1 MLLHLTLS
9 SLTWKISSRLFPL
22 MCPLVDC
29 VARSIVPGKEEEEE
43 DCVLSRFPRRV
54 ERGRQK
60 GEKGDIFI
68 LVVRCRRS
76 GKVSRT
82 FLEENEENVSIAVII
97 DERARVKERETFDAG
112 GKPSLLCRRRR
123 RRKSIFHDESNKRY
137 PLNTLV
143 SSLLLSYNN

>member
-1 MLLHLTLS
+1 
-9 SLTWKISSRLFPL
+9 

-29 VARSIVPGKEEEEE
+29 VACGIVPGKEEEEEEEEEE

-54 ERGRQK
+54 ERQK

-97 DERARVKERETFDAG
+97 DERARVKERERL
-112 GKPSLLCRRRR
+112 SRRGEAVSFVSSSSSSSSKKHLP
-123 RRKSIFHDESNKRY
+123 RRKISTQHSRVFTFIII
-137 PLNTLV
+137 
-143 SSLLLSYNN
+143 

>member
-1 MLLHLTLS
+1 
-9 SLTWKISSRLFPL
+9 

-29 VARSIVPGKEEEEE
+29 VACGIVPGKEEEEEE

-97 DERARVKERETFDAG
+97 DERARVMSRGLRRRGEAVSFV
-112 GKPSLLCRRRR
+112 SSRRRR
-123 RRKSIFHDESNKRY
+123 RRKSIFHDESNI
-137 PLNTLV
+137 L
-143 SSLLLSYNN
+143 

>member
-1 MLLHLTLS
+1 
-9 SLTWKISSRLFPL
+9 

-29 VARSIVPGKEEEEE
+29 VACGIVPGKEEEEEEEE

-97 DERARVKERETFDAG
+97 DERARVKEREAFEQG
-112 GKPSLLCRRRR
+112 GSRLFCVVVVVVVVEKASSTT
-123 RRKSIFHDESNKRY
+123 KVIRY

>member
-1 MLLHLTLS
+1 
-9 SLTWKISSRLFPL
+9 

-29 VARSIVPGKEEEEE
+29 VACGIVPGKEEEEEEE

-68 LVVRCRRS
+68 IVVRCRRS

>member
-1 MLLHLTLS
+1 MLSHLTLS
-9 SLTWKISSRLFPL
+9 SLPWKISSRLFPL
-22 MCPLVDC
+22 MRPLVDC
-29 VARSIVPGKEEEEE
+29 VACGIVPGKEEEEEEEEE

-82 FLEENEENVSIAVII
+82 FLAENEENVSIAVIMLM
-97 DERARVKERETFDAG
+97 KEQE
-112 GKPSLLCRRRR
+112 
-123 RRKSIFHDESNKRY
+123 
-137 PLNTLV
+137 
-143 SSLLLSYNN
+143 

>member
-1 MLLHLTLS
+1 
-9 SLTWKISSRLFPL
+9 
-22 MCPLVDC
+22 MCPIVDC
-29 VARSIVPGKEEEEE
+29 VACGIVPGKEEEEEEEEE

-97 DERARVKERETFDAG
+97 DERARVKERERPSTQG
-112 GKPSLLCRRRR
+112 GSRLFCVVVVVVVVEKASSTT
-123 RRKSIFHDESNKRY
+123 KVIRY
-137 PLNTLV
+137 PFNTLV

>member
-29 VARSIVPGKEEEEE
+29 VACGIVPGKEEE

-68 LVVRCRRS
+68 LVVRRRS

-123 RRKSIFHDESNKRY
+123 RRKSIFHDESNKISIQHSRVF
-137 PLNTLV
+137 TFIII
-143 SSLLLSYNN
+143 

>member
-1 MLLHLTLS
+1 
-9 SLTWKISSRLFPL
+9 

-29 VARSIVPGKEEEEE
+29 VACGIVPGKEEE

-68 LVVRCRRS
+68 LVVRRRS

-97 DERARVKERETFDAG
+97 DERARVKERERPSTQG
-112 GKPSLLCRRRR
+112 GSRLFCVVVVVVVVEKASSTT
-123 RRKSIFHDESNKRY
+123 KVIRY
-137 PLNTLV
+137 PFNTLV

>member
-1 MLLHLTLS
+1 
-9 SLTWKISSRLFPL
+9 

-29 VARSIVPGKEEEEE
+29 VACGIVPGKEEE

-68 LVVRCRRS
+68 LVVRRRS

-112 GKPSLLCRRRR
+112 GKPSLLCRRRCVVE
-123 RRKSIFHDESNKRY
+123 KASSTTKVIRY
-137 PLNTLV
+137 PFNTLV
-143 SSLLLSYNN
+143 SSHLLSYNN

>member
-1 MLLHLTLS
+1 MLLHLKLS

-29 VARSIVPGKEEEEE
+29 VACGIVPGKEEE

-97 DERARVKERETFDAG
+97 DERARVKERERPSTQG
-112 GKPSLLCRRRR
+112 GSRLFCVVVVVVVEKASSTT
-123 RRKSIFHDESNKRY
+123 KVIRY
-137 PLNTLV
+137 PFNTLV

>member
-29 VARSIVPGKEEEEE
+29 VACGIVPGKEEEEE
-43 DCVLSRFPRRV
+43 EEDCALSRFPRRV

-97 DERARVKERETFDAG
+97 DERARVKERER
-112 GKPSLLCRRRR
+112 PSSREEAVSFVSSSSSSSSKKHLP
-123 RRKSIFHDESNKRY
+123 RRK
-137 PLNTLV
+137 
-143 SSLLLSYNN
+143 

>member
-68 LVVRCRRS
+68 LVVRRRS

-82 FLEENEENVSIAVII
+82 FREENEENVSIAVII
-97 DERARVKERETFDAG
+97 DERTRVKERETFDAG

-123 RRKSIFHDESNKRY
+123 RRKSIFHESKIIHS
-137 PLNTLV
+137 TL
-143 SSLLLSYNN
+143 LFSYN

>member
-1 MLLHLTLS
+1 
-9 SLTWKISSRLFPL
+9 

-29 VARSIVPGKEEEEE
+29 VACGIVPGKEEEEEEEE

-82 FLEENEENVSIAVII
+82 FLEDNEENVSIAIII
-97 DERARVKERETFDAG
+97 DERARVEERERPSTQG
-112 GKPSLLCRRRR
+112 GSRLFSVVVVVVVVEKASSTT
-123 RRKSIFHDESNKRY
+123 KVIRY
-137 PLNTLV
+137 PFNTLV

>member
-1 MLLHLTLS
+1 
-9 SLTWKISSRLFPL
+9 

-29 VARSIVPGKEEEEE
+29 VACGIVPGKEEEEEEE

-97 DERARVKERETFDAG
+97 DERARVKEMERG
-112 GKPSLLCRRRR
+112 LRRRGEAVSFVSSSSSSSKKHLP
-123 RRKSIFHDESNKRY
+123 RRK
-137 PLNTLV
+137 
-143 SSLLLSYNN
+143 

>member
-1 MLLHLTLS
+1 
-9 SLTWKISSRLFPL
+9 

-29 VARSIVPGKEEEEE
+29 VACGIVPGKEEEEEEEE

-82 FLEENEENVSIAVII
+82 FLEENEETVSIAVII
-97 DERARVKERETFDAG
+97 DERARVKERVRG
-112 GKPSLLCRRRR
+112 LRRRGKPSLLCRRRRR

>member
-22 MCPLVDC
+22 MRPLVDC
-29 VARSIVPGKEEEEE
+29 VACGIVPGKEEEEEEE

-68 LVVRCRRS
+68 LVVRCRRRRRS

-82 FLEENEENVSIAVII
+82 FLEENKENVSIAVII

-123 RRKSIFHDESNKRY
+123 RRKSIFHESKIIHS
-137 PLNTLV
+137 TL
-143 SSLLLSYNN
+143 LFSYN

>member
-1 MLLHLTLS
+1 
-9 SLTWKISSRLFPL
+9 

-29 VARSIVPGKEEEEE
+29 VACGIVPGKEEE

-68 LVVRCRRS
+68 LVVRRRS

-97 DERARVKERETFDAG
+97 DERARVKERETFGAG
-112 GKPSLLCRRRR
+112 GKPSLLCRRRCR
-123 RRKSIFHDESNKRY
+123 RRKSIFKTKVIRY
-137 PLNTLV
+137 PFNTLV
-143 SSLLLSYNN
+143 SSHLLSYNN

>member
-1 MLLHLTLS
+1 
-9 SLTWKISSRLFPL
+9 

-29 VARSIVPGKEEEEE
+29 VACGIVPGKEEEEEEEE

-97 DERARVKERETFDAG
+97 DERARVKERERPSSR
-112 GKPSLLCRRRR
+112 GKPSLLCRRRRR

>member
-1 MLLHLTLS
+1 
-9 SLTWKISSRLFPL
+9 

-29 VARSIVPGKEEEEE
+29 VACGIVPGKEEE

-68 LVVRCRRS
+68 LVVRRRS

-82 FLEENEENVSIAVII
+82 FREENEEIVSIAVII

-123 RRKSIFHDESNKRY
+123 RRRRKSIIPRRK
-137 PLNTLV
+137 
-143 SSLLLSYNN
+143 

>member
-29 VARSIVPGKEEEEE
+29 VACGIVPGKEEE
-43 DCVLSRFPRRV
+43 DCVLSCFPRRV

-68 LVVRCRRS
+68 LVVRCRRRRRS

-82 FLEENEENVSIAVII
+82 FLEENKENVSIAVII
-97 DERARVKERETFDAG
+97 VERARVKERETFDAG

-123 RRKSIFHDESNKRY
+123 RRKSIFHESKIIHS
-137 PLNTLV
+137 TL
-143 SSLLLSYNN
+143 LFSYN

>member
-29 VARSIVPGKEEEEE
+29 VACGIVPGKEEE

-68 LVVRCRRS
+68 LVVRRRS

-82 FLEENEENVSIAVII
+82 FLVENEENVSIAVII

-123 RRKSIFHDESNKRY
+123 LEKA
-137 PLNTLV
+137 
-143 SSLLLSYNN
+143 SSTI

>member
-1 MLLHLTLS
+1 
-9 SLTWKISSRLFPL
+9 

-29 VARSIVPGKEEEEE
+29 VACGIVPGKEEEEEEE

-97 DERARVKERETFDAG
+97 DERARVKQRWREAFDAG

-123 RRKSIFHDESNKRY
+123 RRRRKSIFHDERY

>member
-1 MLLHLTLS
+1 
-9 SLTWKISSRLFPL
+9 

-29 VARSIVPGKEEEEE
+29 VACGIVPGKEEE

-68 LVVRCRRS
+68 LVVRRRS

-82 FLEENEENVSIAVII
+82 FREENEEIVSIAVII

-123 RRKSIFHDESNKRY
+123 RRKSIFHDESNKISIQHSRVF
-137 PLNTLV
+137 TFIII
-143 SSLLLSYNN
+143 

>member
-1 MLLHLTLS
+1 
-9 SLTWKISSRLFPL
+9 

-29 VARSIVPGKEEEEE
+29 VACGIVPGKEEEEEE

-97 DERARVKERETFDAG
+97 DERARVKERERPSTQG
-112 GKPSLLCRRRR
+112 GSRLFCVVVVVVVVEKAS
-123 RRKSIFHDESNKRY
+123 FHDESNKISIQHSRVF
-137 PLNTLV
+137 TFIII
-143 SSLLLSYNN
+143 

>member
-1 MLLHLTLS
+1 
-9 SLTWKISSRLFPL
+9 

-29 VARSIVPGKEEEEE
+29 VACGIVPGKEEEEEEE

-97 DERARVKERETFDAG
+97 DERARVKEMREAFDAG

-123 RRKSIFHDESNKRY
+123 RRRKSIFHDESNKISTQHSRVF
-137 PLNTLV
+137 TFIII
-143 SSLLLSYNN
+143 

>member
-1 MLLHLTLS
+1 
-9 SLTWKISSRLFPL
+9 

-29 VARSIVPGKEEEEE
+29 VACGIVPGKEEEEEEE

-68 LVVRCRRS
+68 LVVRRRS

-97 DERARVKERETFDAG
+97 DERARVKERERPSTQG
-112 GKPSLLCRRRR
+112 GSRLFCVVVVVVVEKASSTTKVR
-123 RRKSIFHDESNKRY
+123 RY
-137 PLNTLV
+137 PFNTLV

>member
-1 MLLHLTLS
+1 
-9 SLTWKISSRLFPL
+9 

-29 VARSIVPGKEEEEE
+29 VACGIVPGKEEE
-43 DCVLSRFPRRV
+43 DCVLSCFPRRV

-68 LVVRCRRS
+68 LVVRRRS

-82 FLEENEENVSIAVII
+82 FREENEENVSIAVII
-97 DERARVKERETFDAG
+97 DERTRVKERETFDAG
-112 GKPSLLCRRRR
+112 GKPSLLCRRRRR

>member
-29 VARSIVPGKEEEEE
+29 VACGIVPGKEEE

-68 LVVRCRRS
+68 LVVRRRS

-82 FLEENEENVSIAVII
+82 FLEENEENVSIAVIMLM
-97 DERARVKERETFDAG
+97 KEQE
-112 GKPSLLCRRRR
+112 
-123 RRKSIFHDESNKRY
+123 
-137 PLNTLV
+137 
-143 SSLLLSYNN
+143 

>member
-1 MLLHLTLS
+1 
-9 SLTWKISSRLFPL
+9 

-29 VARSIVPGKEEEEE
+29 VACGIVPGKEEEEEEE

-123 RRKSIFHDESNKRY
+123 RRKSIFHESKIIHS
-137 PLNTLV
+137 TL
-143 SSLLLSYNN
+143 LFSYN

>member
-1 MLLHLTLS
+1 
-9 SLTWKISSRLFPL
+9 

-29 VARSIVPGKEEEEE
+29 VACGIVPGKEEEEEEE

-97 DERARVKERETFDAG
+97 DERARVKERERG
-112 GKPSLLCRRRR
+112 LRRRGEAVSFVSSSSSSSKKHLP
-123 RRKSIFHDESNKRY
+123 RRK
-137 PLNTLV
+137 
-143 SSLLLSYNN
+143 

>member
-1 MLLHLTLS
+1 
-9 SLTWKISSRLFPL
+9 

-29 VARSIVPGKEEEEE
+29 VACGIVPGKEEEEEE

-68 LVVRCRRS
+68 LVVRRRS

-97 DERARVKERETFDAG
+97 DERARVKERERPSTQG
-112 GKPSLLCRRRR
+112 GSRLFCVVVVVVVEKASSTTKVR
-123 RRKSIFHDESNKRY
+123 RY
-137 PLNTLV
+137 PFNTLV

>member
-1 MLLHLTLS
+1 
-9 SLTWKISSRLFPL
+9 

-29 VARSIVPGKEEEEE
+29 VACGIVPGKEEEEEEE

-97 DERARVKERETFDAG
+97 DERARVKERERPSQG
-112 GKPSLLCRRRR
+112 GSRLFCVVVVVVVEKASSTT
-123 RRKSIFHDESNKRY
+123 KVIRY

>member
-1 MLLHLTLS
+1 MLLRRSFYYSRRLMLLHLTLS

-29 VARSIVPGKEEEEE
+29 VACGIVPGKEEE

-68 LVVRCRRS
+68 LVVRRRS

-82 FLEENEENVSIAVII
+82 FLVENEENVSIAVII

-112 GKPSLLCRRRR
+112 GKPSLFCRRRR
-123 RRKSIFHDESNKRY
+123 LEKA
-137 PLNTLV
+137 
-143 SSLLLSYNN
+143 SSTI

>member
-1 MLLHLTLS
+1 
-9 SLTWKISSRLFPL
+9 

-29 VARSIVPGKEEEEE
+29 VACGIVPGKEEEEEEEE

-82 FLEENEENVSIAVII
+82 FREENEENVSIAVII
-97 DERARVKERETFDAG
+97 DERTRVKERETFDAG

-123 RRKSIFHDESNKRY
+123 RRRKSIFHDESNKISIQHSRVF
-137 PLNTLV
+137 TFIII
-143 SSLLLSYNN
+143 

>member
-1 MLLHLTLS
+1 
-9 SLTWKISSRLFPL
+9 

-29 VARSIVPGKEEEEE
+29 VACGIVPGKEEEEEEE

-97 DERARVKERETFDAG
+97 DERARVKERER
-112 GKPSLLCRRRR
+112 PSSREEAVSFVSSRRRR
-123 RRKSIFHDESNKRY
+123 RRKSIFHDESNKISIQHSRVF
-137 PLNTLV
+137 TFIII
-143 SSLLLSYNN
+143 

>member
-1 MLLHLTLS
+1 
-9 SLTWKISSRLFPL
+9 

-29 VARSIVPGKEEEEE
+29 VACGIVPGKEEEEEE

-97 DERARVKERETFDAG
+97 DERARVKERVRG
-112 GKPSLLCRRRR
+112 LRRRGKPSLLCRRRR
-123 RRKSIFHDESNKRY
+123 RRRRKAKS
-137 PLNTLV
+137 
-143 SSLLLSYNN
+143 SSSKKHLPRRK

>member
-29 VARSIVPGKEEEEE
+29 VARSIVPGKEEEEEE

-82 FLEENEENVSIAVII
+82 FLEENKENVSIAVII

-123 RRKSIFHDESNKRY
+123 RRKSIFHESKIIHS
-137 PLNTLV
+137 TL
-143 SSLLLSYNN
+143 LFSYN

>member
-1 MLLHLTLS
+1 
-9 SLTWKISSRLFPL
+9 

-29 VARSIVPGKEEEEE
+29 VACGIVPGKEEEEEE

-97 DERARVKERETFDAG
+97 DERARVKERERLSRREEAVSFV
-112 GKPSLLCRRRR
+112 SSRRRR
-123 RRKSIFHDESNKRY
+123 RRKSIFHDESNKISTQHSRVF
-137 PLNTLV
+137 TFIII
-143 SSLLLSYNN
+143 